1 MNKKQSSSLFITA
14 LVITATI
21 ISMSVVADILFDNHT
36 ALAQQV
42 KNPHEEGV
50 IGQGVSGDY
59 ISREQPLDNND
70 QQQESDCSSSQYF
83 HAEYKVCLPNEEK
96 DLSDREKFR
105 EQIDVEPGKLDQFNC
120 REGDV
125 LAGVHNPGRLMVLSP
140 CQEIIGRVGEDKGL
154 QGDGDRVY
162 LLDVDEEYKHLLN
175 EENDKKQDGM
185 LVVEIIPAD
194 QDSSFI
200 KIPKEGDR
208 IHIVGAWVT
217 DEGVRSDGV
226 TKLGW
231 NELHPTWK
239 IEILE

>member
-1 MNKKQSSSLFITA
+1 MNKKQSSTLFITA
-14 LVITATI
+14 LVNTVTI
-21 ISMSVVADILFDNHT
+21 ISMSLVADILFDNHR
-36 ALAQQV
+36 ALAQQA
-42 KNPHEEGV
+42 KNPQEEGFV
-50 IGQGVSGDY
+50 GEGGSGDD
-59 ISREQPLDNND
+59 ISGEQPLGDND

-105 EQIDVEPGKLDQFNC
+105 EQIDVEPGKIDQFNC

-125 LAGVHNPGRLMVLSP
+125 LAGVHNPGRLKVLSP
-140 CQEIIGRVGEDKGL
+140 CQEVIGRVEGDKGL
-154 QGDGDRVY
+154 QDDGDRVY

-231 NELHPTWK
+231 NEIHPVWK